1 MRKEKIVAI
10 LLALFLG
17 TLGIHAFYLG
27 NKRHGLTLL
36 MLTLF
41 GPFCALLIGV
51 LIGIIIAATKAATA
65 FIAGEAAGAF
75 AVLFAVISI
84 LIPFVWAFVDFIK
97 LCVISDD
104 DFNSKYNKVTIMNI
118 SE

>member
-17 TLGIHAFYLG
+17 TLGIHAFYLD

-36 MLTLF
+36 MLTLS

-51 LIGIIIAATKAATA
+51 LIGIIIA
-65 FIAGEAAGAF
+65 GEAAAAF

>member
-17 TLGIHAFYLG
+17 TLGIHAFYLD

-41 GPFCALLIGV
+41 GPFCALLIGM
-51 LIGIIIAATKAATA
+51 LIGIIIA
-65 FIAGEAAGAF
+65 GEAAAAF

-104 DFNSKYNKVTIMNI
+104 DFNSKYNKVAIMNI

>member
-17 TLGIHAFYLG
+17 MLGIHAFYLD

-36 MLTLF
+36 MLTLI
-41 GPFCALLIGV
+41 GWIGLPVCALLTG
-51 LIGIIIAATKAATA
+51 GIITA
-65 FIAGEAAGAF
+65 ISSVTAGTFVALLFFII
-75 AVLFAVISI
+75 AVISI
-84 LIPFVWAFVDFIK
+84 LISFVWAFVDFIK

>member
-17 TLGIHAFYLG
+17 TLGIHAFYLD

-41 GPFCALLIGV
+41 GPFCALLIG
-51 LIGIIIAATKAATA
+51 IIIAILIFGVASKA
-65 FIAGEAAGAF
+65 AGEAAGVF

-84 LIPFVWAFVDFIK
+84 LISFVWAFVDFIK

>member
-17 TLGIHAFYLG
+17 TLGIHAFYLD

-51 LIGIIIAATKAATA
+51 LIGIIIA
-65 FIAGEAAGAF
+65 GEAAAAF

-84 LIPFVWAFVDFIK
+84 LISFVWAFVDFIK

>member
-17 TLGIHAFYLG
+17 TLGIHAFYLD

-51 LIGIIIAATKAATA
+51 LIGIIIA
-65 FIAGEAAGAF
+65 GEAAGVF

>member
-17 TLGIHAFYLG
+17 TLGIHAFYLD

-36 MLTLF
+36 MLTLI

-51 LIGIIIAATKAATA
+51 LIGIIIA
-65 FIAGEAAGAF
+65 GEAAAAF

>member
-1 MRKEKIVAI
+1 MRKEKIVTI

-17 TLGIHAFYLG
+17 TLGIHAFYLD

-36 MLTLF
+36 MLTLI
-41 GPFCALLIGV
+41 GWIGLSVCALLTGGIITAIFDAGV
-51 LIGIIIAATKAATA
+51 GAFVAFLFFIIAA
-65 FIAGEAAGAF
+65 
-75 AVLFAVISI
+75 I
-84 LIPFVWAFVDFIK
+84 LILISFVWAFVDFIK

>member
-17 TLGIHAFYLG
+17 MLGIHAFYLD

-51 LIGIIIAATKAATA
+51 LIDIITA
-65 FIAGEAAGAF
+65 GVLMLTTTFDAAGF
-75 AVLFAVISI
+75 AVFFTAISI
-84 LIPFVWAFVDFIK
+84 LISFVWAFVDFIK
-97 LCVISDD
+97 LCVIPDD

>member
-1 MRKEKIVAI
+1 MGKEKIVAI

-17 TLGIHAFYLG
+17 TLGIHAFYLDD
-27 NKRHGLTLL
+27 KRHGLTLL
-36 MLTLF
+36 LLTLF
-41 GPFCALLIGV
+41 GPFCALLIGM
-51 LIGIIIAATKAATA
+51 LIGIIIA
-65 FIAGEAAGAF
+65 GEAASVF

-84 LIPFVWAFVDFIK
+84 LISFVWAFVDFIK

>member
-1 MRKEKIVAI
+1 MGKEKIVAI

-17 TLGIHAFYLG
+17 TLGIHAFYLDD
-27 NKRHGLTLL
+27 KRHGLTLL
-36 MLTLF
+36 LLTLF

-51 LIGIIIAATKAATA
+51 LIGIIIA
-65 FIAGEAAGAF
+65 GEAAGVF

-84 LIPFVWAFVDFIK
+84 LISFVWAFVDFIK

>member
-17 TLGIHAFYLG
+17 TLGIHAFYLD

-51 LIGIIIAATKAATA
+51 LIGIIIA
-65 FIAGEAAGAF
+65 GEAAAAF

-97 LCVISDD
+97 LCVIPDD

>member
-17 TLGIHAFYLG
+17 TLGIHAFYLD

-51 LIGIIIAATKAATA
+51 LIGIIIA
-65 FIAGEAAGAF
+65 GEAAAAF
-75 AVLFAVISI
+75 AVLSAAISI
-84 LIPFVWAFVDFIK
+84 FISFVWAFVDFIK

>member
-17 TLGIHAFYLG
+17 TLGIHAFYLD

-51 LIGIIIAATKAATA
+51 LIGIIIA
-65 FIAGEAAGAF
+65 GEAASVF

-84 LIPFVWAFVDFIK
+84 LISFVWAFVDFIK

>member
-1 MRKEKIVAI
+1 MGKEKIVAI

-17 TLGIHAFYLG
+17 TLGIHAFYLDD
-27 NKRHGLTLL
+27 KRHGLTLL

-51 LIGIIIAATKAATA
+51 LIGIIIA
-65 FIAGEAAGAF
+65 GEAAGVF

>member
-17 TLGIHAFYLG
+17 TLGIHAFYLD

-41 GPFCALLIGV
+41 GPFCTLLIGV
-51 LIGIIIAATKAATA
+51 LIGIIIA
-65 FIAGEAAGAF
+65 GEAAAAF

>member
-17 TLGIHAFYLG
+17 TFGIHAFYLD

-51 LIGIIIAATKAATA
+51 LIGIIIA
-65 FIAGEAAGAF
+65 GEAAGVF

>member
-17 TLGIHAFYLG
+17 TLGIHAFYLD

-36 MLTLF
+36 MLALF

-51 LIGIIIAATKAATA
+51 LIGIIIA
-65 FIAGEAAGAF
+65 GEAAAAF

>member
-17 TLGIHAFYLG
+17 TLGIHAFYLD

-51 LIGIIIAATKAATA
+51 LIGIIIA
-65 FIAGEAAGAF
+65 GEAAAAF
-75 AVLFAVISI
+75 AVLSAVISI
-84 LIPFVWAFVDFIK
+84 LISFVWAFVDFIK

>member
-1 MRKEKIVAI
+1 MGKEKIVAI

-17 TLGIHAFYLG
+17 TLGIHAFYLD

-51 LIGIIIAATKAATA
+51 LIGIIIA
-65 FIAGEAAGAF
+65 GEAAAAF

>member
-17 TLGIHAFYLG
+17 TLGIHAFYLDD
-27 NKRHGLTLL
+27 KRHGLTLL
-36 MLTLF
+36 LLTLF

-51 LIGIIIAATKAATA
+51 LIGIIIA
-65 FIAGEAAGAF
+65 GEAAGAF

-84 LIPFVWAFVDFIK
+84 FISFVWAFVDFIK

>member
-17 TLGIHAFYLG
+17 TLGIHAFYLDD
-27 NKRHGLTLL
+27 KRHGLTLL
-36 MLTLF
+36 LLTLF

-51 LIGIIIAATKAATA
+51 LIGIIIA
-65 FIAGEAAGAF
+65 GEAAAAF

>member
-17 TLGIHAFYLG
+17 TLGIHAFYLD

-51 LIGIIIAATKAATA
+51 LIGIIIA
-65 FIAGEAAGAF
+65 GEAAAAF

>member
-17 TLGIHAFYLG
+17 TLGIHAFYLD

-51 LIGIIIAATKAATA
+51 LIGIIIA
-65 FIAGEAAGAF
+65 GEAASVF